1 MTNQPIR
8 NPWLATRNRTG
19 AEYDAPYAARA
30 AAGFDIHGEANFI
43 TRLLAEQ
50 FPTAQTPQR
59 ILDAGC
65 GTGRMGIEL
74 ARRGYLVTGVDLDE
88 VMLSQARHKAPELAW
103 YQADLATIKLETK
116 FECIAMAG
124 NVMIFLTPGSEAA
137 VLANMAAHLTAD
149 GLLVAA
155 FELTPPSWSSLT
167 LTRYDQLAADAG
179 LTLAKRWAGW
189 DGEVWTGRSN
199 YAVSVHSRKP
209 ADRTK

>member
-1 MTNQPIR
+1 MTTQPST

-50 FPTAQTPQR
+50 FPTAQAPQR

-88 VMLSQARHKAPELAW
+88 VMLSQARQKAPDLVW
-103 YQADLATIKLETK
+103 HQADLATIKLDAQ
-116 FECIAMAG
+116 FECIVMAG

-137 VLANMAAHLTAD
+137 VLANMTAHLTAD

-155 FELTPPSWSSLT
+155 FELNPPSWSNLT

-179 LTLAKRWAGW
+179 LTLVKRWAGW
-189 DGEVWTGRSN
+189 DGEVWTGRGN
-199 YAVSVHSRKP
+199 YAVSVHSRTP
-209 ADRTK
+209 AAL

>member
-1 MTNQPIR
+1 MTTRPTT

-43 TRLLAEQ
+43 TRLLTEQ
-50 FPTAQTPQR
+50 FPATQGGQR

-74 ARRGYLVTGVDLDE
+74 ARRGYQVTGVDLDE

-103 YQADLATIKLETK
+103 HQADLATIKLETQ
-116 FECIAMAG
+116 FECIVMAG
-124 NVMIFLTPGSEAA
+124 NVMIFLTPGSEAT
-137 VLANMAAHLTAD
+137 VLANLAAHLTAD

-167 LTRYDQLAADAG
+167 LARYDQLAADAG
-179 LTLAKRWAGW
+179 LTLHKRWAGW
-189 DGEVWTGRSN
+189 DGEVWTGRGN
-199 YAVSVHSRKP
+199 YAVSVHSRP
-209 ADRTK
+209 AADL